1 MARRMAA
8 AIARIAIA
16 HPDSPLGAH
25 VTVSIGVATVAEI
38 AGQSETLLEFA
49 DKLLY
54 AAKKDG
60 RDRIVEGETAA
71 GLRIARAA

>member
-1 MARRMAA
+1 
-8 AIARIAIA
+8 
-16 HPDSPLGAH
+16 
-25 VTVSIGVATVAEI
+25 VAEI